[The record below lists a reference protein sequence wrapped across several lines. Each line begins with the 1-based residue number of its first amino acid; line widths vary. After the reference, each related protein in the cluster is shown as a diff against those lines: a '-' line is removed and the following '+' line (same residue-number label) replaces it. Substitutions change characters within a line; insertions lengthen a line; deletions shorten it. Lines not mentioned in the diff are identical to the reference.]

1 MAETFAHHR
10 PAALALLSS
19 VPALSHKEG
28 GFLGHVVVAPDISV
42 RQRAWLV
49 KLLNRHALPPLVVG
63 E

>member
-1 MAETFAHHR
+1 MADPFAHHR

-19 VPALSHKEG
+19 VATLSHKEG

-49 KLLNRHALPPLVVG
+49 KLLERHSLPPLS
-63 E
+63 ED

>member
-1 MAETFAHHR
+1 MADPFPHHR
-10 PAALALLSS
+10 AAALALLSS
-19 VPALSHKEG
+19 VPTLSHREG

-49 KLLNRHALPPLVVG
+49 KLLERHALPPLVDG